1 MANVFSKEQVRQIFE
16 SGAVGIDLG
25 TTYSAVAAI
34 NNAGQVEILSNAEGA
49 LITPSVVLFDEDG
62 TTVVGE
68 QAKRI
73 GQGQSHRVV
82 ECAKRLMGQ
91 KNMEYEI
98 AGKRYSPE
106 GISAILL
113 GKLIK
118 DASERLG
125 RQVKSAVIT
134 VPAWFNDDAR
144 QATLRAGKASGL
156 NVLGILSEP
165 TAAALAYGV
174 KGTKAR
180 YALVYDLGGGT
191 FDVSVIEIFEDGRIE
206 ELARD
211 GEVLLGGKDWD
222 DRIVQRVREQYTME
236 FGEEFPVDCDEHM
249 SLVIDAENAKKALTT
264 KQQAKIFVQHGPNRL
279 TITVTRNDF
288 EEWTSALVDRT
299 EITVDTALKVAG
311 LKSDDINVCLP
322 VGGSTRMPSVK
333 EMLERKFPGKV
344 DHTVEKDQVVAIGAC
359 LYMAKKL
366 LEMRDALP
374 AHELSAEQDK
384 TNLSLLPGEV
394 ADALRRTNVIQVS
407 SRAYGIAVSDGV
419 SGKMRNDHFI
429 RANQPLP
436 LQTEKTYGTMS
447 SNQRE
452 VELQLLEGDSE
463 SVAESTVV
471 AKRSCSLPPGLPQGS
486 KLDCRFIFTE
496 EGMIRISLR
505 EPTSGNEIELQH
517 SGAVMSQ
524 AEEVAVTAA
533 IQALS

>member
-1 MANVFSKEQVRQIFE
+1 
-16 SGAVGIDLG
+16 
-25 TTYSAVAAI
+25 
-34 NNAGQVEILSNAEGA
+34 
-49 LITPSVVLFDEDG
+49 
-62 TTVVGE
+62 
-68 QAKRI
+68 
-73 GQGQSHRVV
+73 
-82 ECAKRLMGQ
+82 
-91 KNMEYEI
+91 
-98 AGKRYSPE
+98 
-106 GISAILL
+106 
-113 GKLIK
+113 
-118 DASERLG
+118 
-125 RQVKSAVIT
+125 
-134 VPAWFNDDAR
+134 
-144 QATLRAGKASGL
+144 
-156 NVLGILSEP
+156 
-165 TAAALAYGV
+165 
-174 KGTKAR
+174 
-180 YALVYDLGGGT
+180 
-191 FDVSVIEIFEDGRIE
+191 
-206 ELARD
+206 
-211 GEVLLGGKDWD
+211 
-222 DRIVQRVREQYTME
+222 
-236 FGEEFPVDCDEHM
+236 
-249 SLVIDAENAKKALTT
+249 
-264 KQQAKIFVQHGPNRL
+264 
-279 TITVTRNDF
+279 
-288 EEWTSALVDRT
+288 
-299 EITVDTALKVAG
+299 
-311 LKSDDINVCLP
+311 
-322 VGGSTRMPSVK
+322 MPSVK

-394 ADALRRTNVIQVS
+394 TDALRRTNVIQVS

-436 LQTEKTYGTMS
+436 LQTQKTYGTMS

-471 AKRSCSLPPGLPQGS
+471 ANRSCSLPPGLPQGS

>member
-1 MANVFSKEQVRQIFE
+1 MGLLTVFSRQQELDMTNVFSKEQVRQIFE

-34 NNAGQVEILSNAEGA
+34 NNAGQVEILTNAEGA

-125 RQVKSAVIT
+125 RQVRSAVIT

-211 GEVLLGGKDWD
+211 GDVLLGGKDWD
-222 DRIVQRVREQYTME
+222 DRIVQRVREQYAME
-236 FGEEFPVDCDEHM
+236 FGGEFPVDCDEHM
-249 SLVIDAENAKKALTT
+249 SLVIDAENAKKVWYSRRHVCHNVSKTT
-264 KQQAKIFVQHGPNRL
+264 
-279 TITVTRNDF
+279 
-288 EEWTSALVDRT
+288 E
-299 EITVDTALKVAG
+299 
-311 LKSDDINVCLP
+311 
-322 VGGSTRMPSVK
+322 
-333 EMLERKFPGKV
+333 
-344 DHTVEKDQVVAIGAC
+344 GAT
-359 LYMAKKL
+359 AKKL
-366 LEMRDALP
+366 FTFHGLAAPVTVVTDVTVTCGNSDCGSSFGP
-374 AHELSAEQDK
+374 AVAVVTKFGTICRPASSMIVAGSTTELNTGASLSAVTTILNVCTTLFRLDV
-384 TNLSLLPGEV
+384 SL
-394 ADALRRTNVIQVS
+394 
-407 SRAYGIAVSDGV
+407 IAIDRLAVPLA
-419 SGKMRNDHFI
+419 SG
-429 RANQPLP
+429 L
-436 LQTEKTYGTMS
+436 
-447 SNQRE
+447 
-452 VELQLLEGDSE
+452 
-463 SVAESTVV
+463 TV
-471 AKRSCSLPPGLPQGS
+471 
-486 KLDCRFIFTE
+486 
-496 EGMIRISLR
+496 
-505 EPTSGNEIELQH
+505 
-517 SGAVMSQ
+517 
-524 AEEVAVTAA
+524 
-533 IQALS
+533 